1 LTQKEAHRGVEE
13 FAEQVIKLSPSEVL
27 AFCGQND
34 QRIRDL
40 EAHVK
45 ARIVLRGNDIRILG
59 APTHVDEAFSL
70 ISDLLETQRR
80 SGSAVTREQ
89 FRSALRTFRRR
100 ETGEASDGPRGNG
113 SPGEERVEKFSELFL
128 DSIPVPLKRR
138 RLSPLTPGQKRYV
151 EAIRTCDIVFGIG
164 PAGTGKTYLA
174 MAMAVSSLMAGAV
187 SRIILVR
194 PAVEAGERLGFLPG
208 DIAQKFDPY
217 VRPLYDAL
225 YEMMEAEQI
234 KHALETGVIEIA
246 PLAFMRGRTLNSSF
260 VILDEAQNTTVEQMK
275 MFLTRLGFESKAV
288 VTGDITQIDLPPNTR
303 SGLVHVQKVLRD
315 IAGIGFTLLTEEDVV
330 RHELVQKIIRA
341 YERAA
346 LEETRRNTPAVAQ
359 RPPLDPS

>member
-1 LTQKEAHRGVEE
+1 VEE

-59 APTHVDEAFSL
+59 APAHVDEAYSL

-100 ETGEASDGPRGNG
+100 ENGEASDAPRGNG

-151 EAIRTCDIVFGIG
+151 EAIRTCDIVCIVGGRSGTLGEFSIAYDEGKLI
-164 PAGTGKTYLA
+164 AVLQGTGGIAEHIGEIVA
-174 MAMAVSSLMAGAV
+174 MIEKHTDAEVIYSHDPQELIEAAIQ
-187 SRIILVR
+187 RHFERVR
-194 PAVEAGERLGFLPG
+194 R
-208 DIAQKFDPY
+208 
-217 VRPLYDAL
+217 
-225 YEMMEAEQI
+225 
-234 KHALETGVIEIA
+234 GVA
-246 PLAFMRGRTLNSSF
+246 YQLR
-260 VILDEAQNTTVEQMK
+260 
-275 MFLTRLGFESKAV
+275 V
-288 VTGDITQIDLPPNTR
+288 VDG
-303 SGLVHVQKVLRD
+303 
-315 IAGIGFTLLTEEDVV
+315 
-330 RHELVQKIIRA
+330 
-341 YERAA
+341 
-346 LEETRRNTPAVAQ
+346 
-359 RPPLDPS
+359 

>member
-1 LTQKEAHRGVEE
+1 
-13 FAEQVIKLSPSEVL
+13 
-27 AFCGQND
+27 
-34 QRIRDL
+34 
-40 EAHVK
+40 
-45 ARIVLRGNDIRILG
+45 
-59 APTHVDEAFSL
+59 
-70 ISDLLETQRR
+70 
-80 SGSAVTREQ
+80 
-89 FRSALRTFRRR
+89 
-100 ETGEASDGPRGNG
+100 
-113 SPGEERVEKFSELFL
+113 
-128 DSIPVPLKRR
+128 
-138 RLSPLTPGQKRYV
+138 
-151 EAIRTCDIVFGIG
+151 
-164 PAGTGKTYLA
+164 
-174 MAMAVSSLMAGAV
+174 
-187 SRIILVR
+187 
-194 PAVEAGERLGFLPG
+194 
-208 DIAQKFDPY
+208 

-225 YEMMEAEQI
+225 YDMMEAEQI